1 VPISLVNVPKSLL
14 NNDFSCFCF
23 PISVKWMNA
32 PVQFTKQASRDIIG
46 AFDEQRR
53 SFKPGAK
60 AMTTLSHKT
69 STIFTALALVIGITA
84 GFVYFAPSFANEQT
98 RVSALNSETDVGSMS
113 ASQKVRCIMP
123 PSWRRDCQE

>member
-1 VPISLVNVPKSLL
+1 
-14 NNDFSCFCF
+14 
-23 PISVKWMNA
+23 
-32 PVQFTKQASRDIIG
+32 
-46 AFDEQRR
+46 
-53 SFKPGAK
+53 
-60 AMTTLSHKT
+60 MTTLSHKT
-69 STIFTALALVIGITA
+69 STIFTALALVVGITA